1 MAVILNGNPLNYN
14 LKTVVLSKTLNEGV
28 QFEPLELGFYD
39 TYIEIGTRAYNE
51 HYRHLWPN
59 GDTTTYIQNSFTHE
73 VLLKEEQDL
82 DTALYLIKSDHTYV
96 GILKITLHKEILEYR
111 NHQALYLD
119 KIYILKE
126 FSRKGIG
133 KKCLQFVGNIATKLS
148 KKVVFLESMQKG
160 KALPFYL
167 ANKFSIVDN
176 TKVPFE
182 NVIEEEKPMYLLMK
196 KI

>member
-1 MAVILNGNPLNYN
+1 M
-14 LKTVVLSKTLNEGV
+14 KEDV
-28 QFEPLELGFYD
+28 QFEPLEPDFYN
-39 TYIEIGTRAYNE
+39 TYIEIGTRAYNQ

-73 VLLKEEQDL
+73 VLLQEEQNL
-82 DTALYLIKSDHTYV
+82 DTALYLIKSGRAFV
-96 GILKITLHKEILEYR
+96 GILKITLHKEIQEYR

-126 FSRKGIG
+126 FSGKGIG
-133 KKCLQFVGNIATKLS
+133 KECLQFVENIATNLS